1 MLDTIDLSAT
11 LTKEEYVHSLIRYQL
26 QLRALAYQLYVQ
38 KRPLALVFEGWD
50 AAGKGGAIKRVTE
63 KLDPR
68 GYEVYSIAAPQGEDK
83 THHYLWRFWRRLK
96 PPDEKQILIFDR
108 SWYGRVMV
116 ERLEGFCTEE
126 AWKRAYR
133 EINDFE
139 RQLVD
144 FGTILL
150 KFWVHISKEEQLKR
164 FELRQ
169 DTPYKAW
176 KLTSEYW
183 RNREKWDVY
192 AQAVDDM
199 LLKTSTITAPWTV
212 VEGNDKWYARVRIL
226 KTIVDR
232 VSRELDYAFPDSTG
246 KGEKGSTKV
255 KKDDE
260 TEKEKDKMGAKNR
273 GKEKLKKKPKKDK
286 KKGKPEKSPIPRV
299 PTSGAPPPGQ

>member
-1 MLDTIDLSAT
+1 MLDTVDLST
-11 LTKEEYVHSLIRYQL
+11 SLTKEEYVHDLIRYQL

-38 KRPLALVFEGWD
+38 KRPLVLVFEGWD

-68 GYEVYSIAAPQGEDK
+68 GYEVYSIAAPQGEDR
-83 THHYLWRFWRRLK
+83 THQYLWRFWRRLK
-96 PPDEKQILIFDR
+96 PPDEKQVLIFDR

-133 EINDFE
+133 EINEFE

-176 KLTSEYW
+176 KLTSEDW
-183 RNREKWDVY
+183 RNREKWEVY

-212 VEGNDKWYARVRIL
+212 VEGNDKWYARVKTL
-226 KTIVDR
+226 KTIVDT
-232 VSRELDYAFPDSTG
+232 VSRELEYEFPEPAG
-246 KGEKGSTKV
+246 KGKKKNARAEKN
-255 KKDDE
+255 DE
-260 TEKEKDKMGAKNR
+260 TKKKEAKMGAKNK

-286 KKGKPEKSPIPRV
+286 KKADKVKQIIPIRGG
-299 PTSGAPPPGQ
+299 SGGRQEEG